1 MKRIL
6 TCFLIV
12 CLMFSVL
19 PLGIENEFGN
29 QSIITGEHHKLTVSY
44 SETTIDMSTSC
55 KPLKAMCRLLTLLES
70 QIKPTEFTVSV
81 SGKLTEVKG
90 TKYRKI
96 ITFESNGDGEDPCIY
111 I

>member
-1 MKRIL
+1 MKKIMVY
-6 TCFLIV
+6 FLIV

-19 PLGIENEFGN
+19 PLGIENELDN
-29 QSIITGEHHKLTVSY
+29 HNVITREHHKFNVSY
-44 SETTIDMSTSC
+44 SETTIDMSTAC
-55 KPLKAMCRLLTLLES
+55 KPTKTMCRLLTLLEAHV
-70 QIKPTEFTVSV
+70 KPTEFTVSV

-96 ITFESNGDGEDPCIY
+96 ITFESNGDGEDPRIY